1 MSFVVREETVDRS
14 SFVAVRTPNAERQR
28 RERRTTRA
36 RSAASALVVLVVFA
50 ASLSAQSGAKNGEWR
65 TWAGD
70 LGATRYAPLDQ
81 IDATNF
87 SKLEVAWRFKTDNL
101 GPRPDFNL
109 QASPLMVNGRL
120 YFTAGSR
127 RAAVAV
133 NAANGELLWIHRL
146 EEGARADN
154 SS

>member
-1 MSFVVREETVDRS
+1 MSRS
-14 SFVAVRTPNAERQR
+14 KRHARFARRLTP
-28 RERRTTRA
+28 
-36 RSAASALVVLVVFA
+36 VLIVLAWLPTSV
-50 ASLSAQSGAKNGEWR
+50 SAQYGTKNGEWR

-70 LGATRYAPLDQ
+70 LAATRYAPLDQ
-81 IDATNF
+81 INAGNF

-109 QASPLMVNGRL
+109 QATPLMVNGRL